1 MHTKEELD
9 KKTESKL
16 VDLAKAEFGI
26 DAAPNMTKADIVAA
40 ILQAQEDDAAPAGFE
55 EAELEAEEAPRAPA
69 KKYRLIVHNQEGVDS
84 SPFLKVGINGNHYQI
99 TREKEVVVPESVI
112 AVLKD
117 AVIEKFEPVAGGGV
131 DITQVR
137 RIPFSVLGEAA

>member
-9 KKTESKL
+9 KATESKL
-16 VDLAKAEFGI
+16 ADLAKAEFGI
-26 DAAPNMTKADIVAA
+26 DATPNMTKADLVAA
-40 ILQAQEDDAAPAGFE
+40 ILQAQEDDAAPEGFE
-55 EAELEAEEAPRAPA
+55 EAEAEEVPQAPL

-84 SPFLKVGINGNHYQI
+84 SPFLKVGVNGTHFQI
-99 TREKEVVVPESVI
+99 AREKEVVVPEPVI
-112 AVLKD
+112 DVLKN

-131 DITQVR
+131 EITQVR